1 MYNKIPFFFFFLL
14 LAKITGL
21 SGEDDIL
28 TMCWKLTFPIY
39 LLIPEIVPGVTVDD
53 LKKKKTKLE

>member
-21 SGEDDIL
+21 SGEDDSL

-39 LLIPEIVPGVTVDD
+39 LLIPEIAPGVTVDD
-53 LKKKKTKLE
+53 